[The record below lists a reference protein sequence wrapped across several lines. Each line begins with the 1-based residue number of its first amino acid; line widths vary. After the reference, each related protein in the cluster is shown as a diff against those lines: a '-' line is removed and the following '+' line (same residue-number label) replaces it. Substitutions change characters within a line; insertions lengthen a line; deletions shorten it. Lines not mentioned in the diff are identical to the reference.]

1 MTEPNPLPPATAA
14 QLQALESHIAHLE
27 RLYEQ
32 LNEVVIEQGKCLKRL
47 QAQQQRLV
55 DSVGSAEMEQIR
67 ANNPKPPHH

>member
-1 MTEPNPLPPATAA
+1 MTDPVPSPQDPAVR
-14 QLQALESHIAHLE
+14 LHALELHVTHLE

-32 LNEVVIEQGKCLKRL
+32 LNDVVIEQGKLIKRL
-47 QAQQQRLV
+47 QSQQQRLV